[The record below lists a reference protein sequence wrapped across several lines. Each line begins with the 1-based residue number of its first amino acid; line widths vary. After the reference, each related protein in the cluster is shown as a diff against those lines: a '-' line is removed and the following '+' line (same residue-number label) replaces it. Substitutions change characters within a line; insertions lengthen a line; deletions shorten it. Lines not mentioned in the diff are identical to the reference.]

1 MKPGDLVRINWT
13 DAECELYIVRE
24 LYIVL
29 EVIDLE
35 ETESK
40 YLEPGDRAVR
50 FLDSGGSVH
59 ETIYS
64 ENEVRSGFFEIL
76 SLSPIRPS

>member
-13 DAECELYIVRE
+13 DAECE

-76 SLSPIRPS
+76 QTSPVL